1 MIKMTEL
8 PLGLHNIKM
17 ILNRKNEPK
26 NIDKNKSNMQKQI
39 EEISKKH
46 LSMYD
51 QVIGTIGVKDQ
62 LLNVNSFL
70 KKI

>member
-1 MIKMTEL
+1 
-8 PLGLHNIKM
+8 M